1 MIKCEC
7 TRPSVN
13 NQTGE
18 IYEVGKEY
26 VIDEGNPR
34 NLKFFALPEK
44 TKEKMEAFL
53 AAEKKA
59 GGKKA
64 YRELLAKGGK
74 KDEGDEFDAMAL
86 EELQAKAQE
95 LGLEFS
101 AKAKENKLRA
111 LIRAALPEESD
122 E

>member
-1 MIKCEC
+1 
-7 TRPSVN
+7 
-13 NQTGE
+13 
-18 IYEVGKEY
+18 
-26 VIDEGNPR
+26 
-34 NLKFFALPEK
+34 
-44 TKEKMEAFL
+44 
-53 AAEKKA
+53 
-59 GGKKA
+59 
-64 YRELLAKGGK
+64 
-74 KDEGDEFDAMAL
+74 MAL